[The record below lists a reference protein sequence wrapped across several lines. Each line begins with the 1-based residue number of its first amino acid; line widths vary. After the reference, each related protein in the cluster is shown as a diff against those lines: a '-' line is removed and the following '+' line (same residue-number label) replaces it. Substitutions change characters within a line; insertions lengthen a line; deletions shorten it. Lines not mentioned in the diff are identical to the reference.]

1 MGAESIL
8 ILLFVTKH
16 LIFDWWLQPAW
27 MAFEKHD
34 MRKKGGYVHAGLNV
48 VGSVLAIYTF
58 PFVAIVVFGL
68 ELPTSTIPLAV
79 IGLLLLGEFVSH
91 YLMDFTK
98 MNVSRKMGWK
108 CNEHQA
114 FWNWTGFDQWFHMM
128 YLVFM
133 AGMIA

>member
-8 ILLFVTKH
+8 IMLFVTKH

-34 MRKKGGYVHAGLNV
+34 MRKKGGYIHAALNV
-48 VGSVLAIYTF
+48 VGTGAALMMFLVVMAHFDITYTL
-58 PFVAIVVFGL
+58 VADNIIHWF
-68 ELPTSTIPLAV
+68 
-79 IGLLLLGEFVSH
+79 LLGEFVSH
-91 YLMDFTK
+91 YLMDFVK
-98 MNVSRKMGWK
+98 MNVNRKMGWK

-114 FWNWTGFDQWFHMM
+114 FWNWTGFDQWFHIM

-133 AGMIA
+133 AGMIV